1 MQPGVVGGVATRT
14 ILLAYGK
21 VAPWSAPEFIKFRMK
36 EYVDKKR
43 KSVCAY
49 VLPNNVL
56 YDFNVTAAAER
67 SWNVGGAPPTRV
79 CPSVGHAVGL

>member
-1 MQPGVVGGVATRT
+1 MICQASQWSILCWLVMQPGVVGGVSTRT

-21 VAPWSAPEFIKFRMK
+21 VAPWFAPEFIKFRMK
-36 EYVDKKR
+36 EYVDKKL

-56 YDFNVTAAAER
+56 
-67 SWNVGGAPPTRV
+67 
-79 CPSVGHAVGL
+79 